1 MLWFVI
7 MPRVIKHPEVR
18 RAEFLDHAEAL
29 FLSNGYDSVSLN
41 DVIAAAGASKGAF
54 YHWFPSKEAL
64 LEALVDRFARG
75 ILTAAEERNARLET
89 SALERLNGFLARARR
104 YKLDVAS
111 QQRNVLGSL
120 SALFRPENLALAER
134 VNAVVAKLFVPVL
147 TEIISD
153 GVRNG
158 EFHTS
163 DPEGIAEMVL
173 QLTSS
178 RHAVL
183 AKADPKKGAKGLQAA
198 VKALEKRFTL
208 YGIALDR
215 LLGLPDGSVLLL
227 EPGYVRKMAVAT
239 LLPGSSQR

>member
-1 MLWFVI
+1 

-64 LEALVDRFARG
+64 LEALVGRFARE
-75 ILTAAEERNARLET
+75 ILTAAEERNARADA
-89 SALERLNGFLARARR
+89 SALERLNGFLARTRR

-120 SALFRPENLALAER
+120 GALFRPENLALAER
-134 VNAVVAKLFVPVL
+134 VNAAVAKLFVPVL

-158 EFHTS
+158 EFHAS

-178 RHAVL
+178 RHAAL
-183 AKADPKKGAKGLQAA
+183 AKADPKEGPKGLQAA
-198 VKALEKRFTL
+198 VKTLEKRFTL

-215 LLGLPDGSVLLL
+215 LLGLPDGSILLL
-227 EPGYVRKMAVAT
+227 EPGYVQKMAVAT
-239 LLPGSSQR
+239 LLPKPAQRS